1 MKLQQS
7 VQDKYYYYKDG
18 TTSSR
23 YDDSKQLHRM
33 DGPAVERA
41 DGEKHWYIDG
51 RQHRTD
57 GPAAEFSDG
66 EKHWYI
72 DGKQHREDGPAIVT
86 TDGSKYWF
94 IDSVEYYEDQFN
106 KLIEE
111 VKQLPLAL
119 RLIDPRE
126 WVRKTAEMECMK
138 Q

>member
-41 DGEKHWYIDG
+41 
-51 RQHRTD
+51 
-57 GPAAEFSDG
+57 DG

-111 VKQLPLAL
+111 VKQLTKVL
-119 RLIDPRE
+119 RLIDPRD
-126 WVRKTAEMECMK
+126 WVRNFKP
-138 Q
+138 